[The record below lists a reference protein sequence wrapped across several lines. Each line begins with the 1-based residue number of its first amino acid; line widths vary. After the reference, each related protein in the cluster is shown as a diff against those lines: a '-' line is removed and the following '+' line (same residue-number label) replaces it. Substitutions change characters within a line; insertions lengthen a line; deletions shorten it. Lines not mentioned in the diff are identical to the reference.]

1 MAERKITVIPATID
15 ASTRMDLRSY
25 KKRRVAAYARVSTDS
40 DEQFNSFEA
49 QIDYYTRYINSNP
62 LWTMVEVYSDEG
74 ISGTN
79 TKNRDGFNR
88 MIEDALAGKIDLI
101 VTKSISR
108 FARNTVDSLTTIRKL
123 KEHNVECYFE
133 KENIYTFDSK
143 GELLITIMS
152 SIAQEESR
160 SISENVTW
168 GKRKAAEKGIVQFA
182 WNNFLG
188 YRKGE
193 DGKPEIVPEEAEIV
207 KLIYNKYLFE
217 GLSSTEIAKEL
228 TQRGIPTPQGK
239 KEWQTGVVINILK
252 NEKYKG
258 DALLQKTFCESY
270 LTHKMVKNRGQV
282 QQYYVKDSHPAIIDE
297 TTWGMVQEEMAT
309 RGGQRRNLNN
319 KNPFL
324 MKLRCAECGCHYGAQ
339 TWHSGTPNQ
348 KKMLVCH
355 GRKTGETKCKSSGL
369 SQAYVE
375 KAFLISF
382 KEIYGDKEKIKK
394 SIFNKVESLKS
405 DNILQAK
412 IEGLTKRRAAL
423 EKDLK
428 KYQDRYGEQAYRDS
442 YVSGKMFEMYD
453 ELQEIGKE
461 LISSN
466 IELRKKMEEAD
477 REKGFAA
484 ELSKTQNFDTYN
496 KTVFNIVIKE
506 ALVYANKD
514 IEFVFEGGIKYLFKF
529 DSELYDY
536 TKNSGL
542 K

>member
-514 IEFVFEGGIKYLFKF
+514 IEFVFEGGIKHLFKF